1 MKLMMWFW
9 LLSKRLYK
17 KLTFLAILLLIPL
30 LVLGY
35 SAAAKGDS
43 GMITVALAQREADPL
58 AEALIQNFGDS
69 SQLIRYEICDDAQTA
84 EELVQ
89 RGKADMA
96 WIFEGDLENKLMAFM
111 AQPKEK
117 NSLVTVVLR
126 EDDVTLR
133 LAREKLSGALYQAL
147 SQRLYISYV
156 RENVPE
162 LAVLCDEAL
171 MEYYNT
177 HEIAND
183 LFAFDETNASMVSVQ
198 SVHYLTAPV
207 RGLLAVVIVLCG
219 MATAMYYMQD
229 TQRGT
234 FSWVST
240 RALPAVELGC
250 QLVSLVNVTA
260 VVLLALALAGQ
271 FMGFG
276 KELGVA
282 ALFCVCCA
290 CFCLLLR
297 RLCGTVKVLGTL
309 LPLLVVVMLVVCPVF
324 FDFGVLR
331 SFQYLLPPT
340 YFVNAMYSA
349 KYLWYMAGYSGICL
363 GLYGLLGLAKE

>member
-1 MKLMMWFW
+1 MKLAMWFW

-17 KLTFLAILLLIPL
+17 KLTFLAILLLIPA

-35 SAAAKGDS
+35 RAAAQGDS
-43 GMITVALAQREADPL
+43 GMITVVLAQKEADPL
-58 AEALIQNFGDS
+58 AEEVIQSFQGS
-69 SQLIRYEICDDAQTA
+69 SQLIRFDLCPDAQA
-84 EELVQ
+84 AQDLV
-89 RGKADMA
+89 RHGKADMA
-96 WIFEGDLENKLMAFM
+96 WIFEGDLEARLQAFM
-111 AQPKEK
+111 AEPKEK
-117 NSLVTVVLR
+117 NALVTVVLR

-133 LAREKLSGALYQAL
+133 LAREKLSGALYQTL

-162 LAVLCDEAL
+162 LAVLSDEAL

-229 TQRGT
+229 TQQGT

-250 QLVSLVNVTA
+250 QMVSLVNVTA
-260 VVLLALALAGQ
+260 VVLVALALSGQAGHLLV
-271 FMGFG
+271 
-276 KELGVA
+276 ELATAG
-282 ALFCVCCA
+282 LYCLCCA
-290 CFCLLLR
+290 AFSMALR
-297 RLCGTVKVLGTL
+297 RLCGSMGVLGTL

-324 FDFGVLR
+324 FDFGPLR
-331 SFQYLLPPT
+331 SLQYLLPPT
-340 YFVNAMYSA
+340 YFINAIYNA
-349 KYLWYMAGYSGICL
+349 KYLLHMAGYTGICL